1 MAAPSGLA
9 QAYWHHRASRAAGW
23 EYRGRRP
30 ARAIRSAWP
39 VGERTP
45 APGRQPWCGERHGGV
60 TVNTGTRESP
70 GAGPSPA
77 PGVTMESWI
86 VWLVLA
92 ALLALAEVLTTTLA
106 FGLLAVAAAVA
117 AVVGGAGLGVPFQ
130 IAAFAVAAGAGLGVV
145 RPIAVRHIRQP
156 PPLKTGTSALVGR
169 SAVVTQEVT
178 ALDGRVR
185 IGGEVWS
192 ARSYDES
199 SVIPEGSK
207 VDVLAIEGATALVHP
222 RE

>member
-1 MAAPSGLA
+1 
-9 QAYWHHRASRAAGW
+9 
-23 EYRGRRP
+23 
-30 ARAIRSAWP
+30 
-39 VGERTP
+39 
-45 APGRQPWCGERHGGV
+45 
-60 TVNTGTRESP
+60 
-70 GAGPSPA
+70 
-77 PGVTMESWI
+77 MESWI

-117 AVVGGAGLGVPFQ
+117 AVVGGVGLGVPFQ

-156 PPLKTGTSALVGR
+156 PPLKTGTCAPVGR
-169 SAVVTQEVT
+169 AAVVTQEVT

>member
-1 MAAPSGLA
+1 M
-9 QAYWHHRASRAAGW
+9 
-23 EYRGRRP
+23 RP
-30 ARAIRSAWP
+30 L
-39 VGERTP
+39 
-45 APGRQPWCGERHGGV
+45 
-60 TVNTGTRESP
+60 
-70 GAGPSPA
+70 
-77 PGVTMESWI
+77 PGVTMGSWI

-92 ALLALAEVLTTTLA
+92 ALLGVAEVLTTTLA

-117 AVVGGAGLGVPFQ
+117 AIVGAVGLSLPFQ
-130 IAAFAVAAGAGLGVV
+130 IGAFAVAAAAGLGVV
-145 RPIAVRHIRQP
+145 RPLAVRHIKQP
-156 PPLKTGTSALVGR
+156 PLLRTGTSALVGR